1 MILARALR
9 VVSCAAMEATPTALP
24 IAAEYRR
31 YWRFFWPLALSGVF
45 MLIGQQAF
53 NGVLARHAD
62 PEREL
67 AVYAYAI
74 GVFFFFDVGTAFM
87 PNMVTVFAH
96 SHAARSRVR
105 RFCFSIGVAFT
116 LPVAVLGLSTAGN
129 TLVATLFRIE
139 GAMLRDVCA
148 YLGLLSGLILL
159 HVTHHYYNGL
169 LILAERTSWVSII
182 GVSSVAIGVSTAIIG
197 FREQWHPV
205 YILAGAEW
213 LSGLFKLAALFAIWC
228 GLRDKVLPADEQ
240 VPGYRELL
248 QFFWPVCV
256 SGMTF
261 GLSRPLIFI
270 FVSRVPDAVA
280 IIAAMRVS
288 MDFLMLYQAVVNQFR
303 HFFAV
308 FGLGQL
314 ALKRRFMALVAGT
327 LTLAM
332 AVVLAVP
339 WFSEAFFLGALG
351 LNREL
356 YASARYMCILLLVV
370 PTILMVR
377 NYYGILIVRKRTAAM
392 ATGSFARVV
401 AIAGSGA
408 LLLAAGVLDERTA
421 VLGMIAGFL
430 AEMIIAWRSVRRLD
444 RDHRGTT
451 G

>member
-1 MILARALR
+1 MGASDISL
-9 VVSCAAMEATPTALP
+9 PTVT
-24 IAAEYRR
+24 EYRR
-31 YWRFFWPLALSGVF
+31 YWRFFWPLALSATF

-87 PNMVTVFAH
+87 PNMVTVFAR
-96 SHAARSRVR
+96 SQAARQRVR
-105 RFCFSIGVAFT
+105 RFCFSIGAAFAV
-116 LPVAVLGLSTAGN
+116 PVALLGLTATGN
-129 TLVATLFRIE
+129 SMVGILFRIE

-182 GVSSVAIGVSTAIIG
+182 GVLSVAIGVSTAIHG
-197 FREQWHPV
+197 FRHQWHPV
-205 YILAGAEW
+205 YILGGAEW
-213 LSGLFKLAALFAIWC
+213 LSGLFKLAALLAIWR
-228 GLRDKVLPADEQ
+228 GVRGKIFLAEEK
-240 VPGYRELL
+240 VPGYRDLL
-248 QFFWPVCV
+248 QFFWPVCI

-261 GLSRPLIFI
+261 GVSRPLIFV

-303 HFFAV
+303 HFFSV
-308 FGLGQL
+308 FGFGQL
-314 ALKRRFMALVAGT
+314 AQKRRFMALVAGS

-332 AVVLAVP
+332 TVVLVVP
-339 WFSEAFFLGALG
+339 PFSEAFFLGALG
-351 LNREL
+351 LNPQL
-356 YASARYMCILLLVV
+356 YASARYMCFLLLVV

-377 NYYGILIVRKRTAAM
+377 NYYHGILIARKRTAAM
-392 ATGSFARVV
+392 ATGSFVRVV

-408 LLLAAGVLDERTA
+408 LLLGGGVLDERTA

-430 AEMIIAWRSVRRLD
+430 AEMIIAWRSVLRLE
-444 RDHRGTT
+444 RDHPGTA